1 MVIRHGANPNL
12 VDERG
17 EVLQMLSTDHLAV
30 GESVIEIVSCNER
43 LLEHAK
49 AREAQLNQARCF
61 CDFFLVEAQLFIF
74 LGCGNG

>member
-1 MVIRHGANPNL
+1 VQLVIRHGANPNL

-49 AREAQLNQARCF
+49 AGWA
-61 CDFFLVEAQLFIF
+61 
-74 LGCGNG
+74 G